1 MKVVF
6 TIRLPDRQDAPTSTQ
21 RRIMMSARSHA
32 SWPRLAYTVFVMPAT
47 ALMMLVAMADADR
60 GPSLEAVRTRL
71 KQQSDRIDSLHL
83 RVRRITTLCVAP
95 EVLATWPS
103 RTGLPKYLGTDEV
116 LVAFKGHKRYSRL
129 LELDYR
135 SNALA
140 RKFPLAAMPTGAF
153 VDSTKVW
160 TGTML
165 RERDAGPVSDGGRE
179 YRSVSASDAHD
190 CFPPSPYLM
199 HVGMAVADPTASDE
213 AHRNL
218 QQLHCLAELVQHWPY
233 TVSRAAEDVGGT
245 PCVVLQ
251 GAAEI
256 SLPVG
261 GASRKRSI
269 SDRLWL
275 DPDHG
280 LALRKRELQID
291 GQLVRVVNTE
301 FDEVL
306 QGVWLPKHSRVEVF
320 PAPDAPAQY
329 RDRPLLTEE
338 MTLCLAIVNKV
349 PDDLFEAVAKP
360 PPESVPAPEGVA
372 AWHVRRME
380 YGHRG
385 EDPTRDEILSTS
397 EMWWRRGVGVRAEYR
412 TGLDLTALT
421 VETPRWRFFWRAAE
435 NRAVAS
441 PGTSIEDAAAWQYST
456 DRESIFYHSEVVTGA
471 FATEKDQLDGREVE
485 KVTVYLPPEAD
496 SSKPGLCAHVFVP
509 EKHRFLSGTEF
520 RARVYRFDPK
530 TGLPLQRLCGC
541 KRPLE
546 RGTHDERI
554 DYPAQRSMPREL
566 FTFRVPDGVVLE
578 VNDPELGRQFRPPGE
593 TQTATADKRE

>member
-1 MKVVF
+1 
-6 TIRLPDRQDAPTSTQ
+6 
-21 RRIMMSARSHA
+21 MSARSHA
-32 SWPRLAYTVFVMPAT
+32 SWSRLAYAAFVMPAIV
-47 ALMMLVAMADADR
+47 LMMLVAMADAGR
-60 GPSLEAVRTRL
+60 GLSLEAVRARL
-71 KQQSDRIDSLHL
+71 KQQSERIDSLHL

-140 RKFPLAAMPTGAF
+140 RKFPLAAMPPGPF
-153 VDSTKVW
+153 IDSTKVW
-160 TGTML
+160 TGTIL
-165 RERDAGPVSDGGRE
+165 RERDAGPLSDGDRE
-179 YRSVSASDAHD
+179 YRSMSASDAHD
-190 CFPPSPYLM
+190 CFPPPPYLM
-199 HVGMAVADPTASDE
+199 HVGIAVADPTASDE

-218 QQLHCLAELVQHWPY
+218 QQLYCLAELVQYWPY
-233 TVSRAAEDVGGT
+233 TVSGAADDVGGT

-251 GAAEI
+251 GATEI

-261 GASRKRSI
+261 EASRKRSI

-320 PAPDAPAQY
+320 PAQDVLAQY

-338 MTLCLAIVNKV
+338 ITLCLAIVNKV
-349 PDDLFEAVAKP
+349 PDDLFEAAAKP
-360 PPESVPAPEGVA
+360 PLESVPAPQGVM
-372 AWHVRRME
+372 AWHVQRME
-380 YGHRG
+380 YGRRG
-385 EDPTRDEILSTS
+385 EDPSQDEILSTS
-397 EMWWRRGVGVRAEYR
+397 DMWWRRGVGLRLEDR
-412 TGLDLTALT
+412 EGSDLTGLT
-421 VETPRWRFFWRAAE
+421 VETPRWRFYWRPAE

-441 PGTSIEDAAAWQYST
+441 PSASIEDAAAWHYST

-471 FATEKDQLDGREVE
+471 FATEKDQLDGKEVE

-496 SSKPGLCAHVFVP
+496 SLKLGLCAHAFVP

-554 DYPAQRSMPREL
+554 DYPAPQSVPRDL

-578 VNDPELGRQFRPPGE
+578 VNDPELGRQFRPTGE
-593 TQTATADKRE
+593 TGIGTGGKRE